1 MEIDRGTRIDEI
13 ACSNGINGNIIAA
26 KVDGR
31 AVDLSRQLEND
42 CSLAWVSVDSPDGLD
57 VLRHSTAHLMAQAV
71 QSLFPGTQVTIGPT
85 IEDGFY
91 YDFKRDQAFTPEE
104 IKKIES
110 RMEEIAKS
118 NLKVT
123 REEMPKGQAIELF
136 RRMGEDYKVAILED
150 IPDEVVSLYRQGDWV
165 DLCRGPHVPSTGVL
179 KAFKLTGVAGAYW
192 RGNEKNEM
200 LQRIY
205 GTAWPTKQALK
216 EYLRLVEEAKKR
228 DHRKLGQELGL
239 FMISDAIGPGLPI
252 WLPKGAMVRSI
263 LERYIVDIERSMGY
277 QHVNTPQLARV
288 DLYKRSGHWD
298 HFKDNMYPP
307 MEFESKEELVLRPMN
322 CPHHIT
328 IYKHGLHSYRD
339 LPIRLAELGTMY
351 RYERSGALSGLSRV
365 RAMTLNDAHIFC
377 LPEQIQAETVAVL
390 RLIQRVYRDF
400 GFKDYWYRLSL
411 RNPND
416 KANFVDNDGMWDRAE
431 AYLRQALTEVGVP
444 FKEAVGEAAYYG
456 PKIDVQL
463 NDVLGHSETLS
474 TVQLDFYLPER
485 FELEY
490 VDRDGQYKRPVMI
503 HRGVISTMERMM
515 AFLIEHYAGNF
526 PLWLAPVQIK
536 VVTVTDQ
543 QLDYARKVSAELK
556 DAGWRVELDGRNE
569 KLGYKIREA
578 QLAKIPYAIVIGD
591 KEVAGSDRG
600 AAPARR
606 REPGADG
613 VWRFQRQA
621 ACRGCRRNGRSI
633 EIMRSNE
640 EWRCPIAR
648 EARIN
653 HQIRAREVRVIGR
666 QGRAARRYAVA

>member
-1 MEIDRGTRIDEI
+1 MDSIHVTLPDGKVVEVQRGTRIDEI
-13 ACSNGINGNIIAA
+13 TPAIATNGNIVAA
-26 KVDGR
+26 KIDGR
-31 AVDLSRQLEND
+31 PVDLSRRLDSD
-42 CSLAWVSVDSPDGLD
+42 CSLAWVSIDSPDGLD

-91 YDFKRDQAFTPEE
+91 YDFKRDRSFTPEE
-104 IKKIES
+104 IEKIEA
-110 RMEEIAKS
+110 RMEEIAKA

-123 REEMPKGQAIELF
+123 REEMLRSQAIELF
-136 RRMGEDYKVAILED
+136 RRMGEDYKVAIIED
-150 IPDEVVSLYRQGDWV
+150 LPDEVVSLYRQGDWV
-165 DLCRGPHVPSTGVL
+165 DLCRGPHVPSTGAI

-205 GTAWPTKQALK
+205 GTAWPTRQALK
-216 EYLRLVEEAKKR
+216 EHLRLLEEAKKR

-239 FMISDAIGPGLPI
+239 FMISDVVGPGLPI

-263 LERYIVDIERSMGY
+263 LERYIVDIERSVGY

-298 HFKDNMYPP
+298 HFKENMYPP
-307 MEFESKEELVLRPMN
+307 MEFENKEELVLRPMN

-339 LPIRLAELGTMY
+339 LPVRLAELGTMY

-377 LPEQIQAETVAVL
+377 LPEQIQAETVGVL

-400 GFKDYWYRLSL
+400 GLKDYWYRLSL
-411 RNPND
+411 RNPMD
-416 KANFVDNDGMWDRAE
+416 KANFVDNDAMWDRAE
-431 AYLRQALTEVGVP
+431 GYLRQALNEVGVS

-526 PLWLAPVQIK
+526 PLWLAPVQVK

-543 QLDYARKVSAELK
+543 QLDYARKVSAELTA
-556 DAGWRVELDGRNE
+556 AGWRVELDERNE

-578 QLAKIPYAIVIGD
+578 QLAKIPYAVVIGD
-591 KEVAGSDRG
+591 KEVEAQTV
-600 AAPARR
+600 APRR
-606 REPGADG
+606 RGGENVAPLSVSD
-613 VWRFQRQA
+613 FIQRLKFEVAQE
-621 ACRGCRRNGRSI
+621 RG
-633 EIMRSNE
+633 
-640 EWRCPIAR
+640 
-648 EARIN
+648 EA
-653 HQIRAREVRVIGR
+653 
-666 QGRAARRYAVA
+666 

>member
-1 MEIDRGTRIDEI
+1 MDSVRVTLSDGKSVEIRRGSRIYELASLLSVD
-13 ACSNGINGNIIAA
+13 GGIIAA
-26 KVDGR
+26 KLNGSP
-31 AVDLSRQLEND
+31 VDLSRALDED
-42 CSLAWVSVDSPDGLD
+42 CSLEWVSIDSPEGLD

-85 IEDGFY
+85 IQDGFY
-91 YDFKRDQAFTPEE
+91 YDFKRETPFTPEE
-104 IKKIES
+104 IAKIEQ
-110 RMEEIAKS
+110 RMEELARA

-123 REEMPKGQAIELF
+123 REEMPKAQAIEMF
-136 RRMGEDYKVAILED
+136 RRMGEDYKVSIIEGITED
-150 IPDEVVSLYRQGDWV
+150 LVSLYRQGDWI
-165 DLCRGPHVPSTGVL
+165 DLCRGPHVPSTGKL
-179 KAFKLTGVAGAYW
+179 KAFKITGVAGAYW
-192 RGNEKNEM
+192 RGDEKNEM

-205 GTAWPTKQALK
+205 GTAWPTKPALK

-252 WLPKGAMVRSI
+252 WLPKGALLRSI
-263 LERYIVDIERSMGY
+263 LERYIVDIERSLGY

-307 MEFESKEELVLRPMN
+307 MAFENKEELVLRPMN
-322 CPHHIT
+322 CPHHII
-328 IYKHGLHSYRD
+328 IYKHELHSYRN

-377 LPEQIQAETVAVL
+377 LPEQIQAEAVGVI

-400 GFKDYWYRLSL
+400 GFKEYWYRLSL
-411 RNPND
+411 RNPKD
-416 KANFVDNDGMWDRAE
+416 KINFVDNDAMWDTAE
-431 AYLRQALTEVGVP
+431 EYLRQALAEVGVP
-444 FKEAVGEAAYYG
+444 YKEAPGEAAYYG

-490 VDRDGQYKRPVMI
+490 VDKDGQYKRPVMI
-503 HRGVISTMERMM
+503 HRGVISTMERMT
-515 AFLIEHYAGNF
+515 AFLIEHHAGNF
-526 PLWLAPVQIK
+526 PLWLAPVQLKI
-536 VVTVTDQ
+536 VTVTEQ
-543 QLDYARKVSAELK
+543 QLDYAREVFTELK
-556 DAGWRVELDGRNE
+556 DAGWRVELDERNE

-591 KEVAGSDRG
+591 SEVQAQTVAPRRRGGENLAPMPLNEFIERLKSEVAQERG
-600 AAPARR
+600 
-606 REPGADG
+606 
-613 VWRFQRQA
+613 
-621 ACRGCRRNGRSI
+621 
-633 EIMRSNE
+633 
-640 EWRCPIAR
+640 
-648 EARIN
+648 EA
-653 HQIRAREVRVIGR
+653 
-666 QGRAARRYAVA
+666 

>member
-1 MEIDRGTRIDEI
+1 MDSIHVTLPDGKSVEVQRGTPIDAI
-13 ACSNGINGNIIAA
+13 APSGATNGNIIIAA
-26 KVDGR
+26 KIDGR
-31 AVDLSRQLEND
+31 PVDLSRRLDND
-42 CSLAWVSVDSPDGLD
+42 CSVAWVPIDSPDGLD

-91 YDFKRDQAFTPEE
+91 YDFKRDRGFTPEE
-104 IKKIES
+104 IEKIEA
-110 RMEEIAKS
+110 RMEELAKS

-123 REEMPKGQAIELF
+123 REEMPKSQAIELF
-136 RRMGEDYKVAILED
+136 CGMGEDYKVAIIED
-150 IPDEVVSLYRQGDWV
+150 IPDEKVSLYRQGDWV
-165 DLCRGPHVPSTGVL
+165 DLCRGPHVPSTGVI

-205 GTAWPTKQALK
+205 GTAWPTKSALK
-216 EYLRLVEEAKKR
+216 EHLRLLEEAKKR

-239 FMISDAIGPGLPI
+239 FMISDVVGPGLPI

-263 LERYIVDIERSMGY
+263 LERYIVDIERSTGY

-288 DLYKRSGHWD
+288 ELYKRSGHWD

-307 MEFESKEELVLRPMN
+307 MEFENKEELVLRPMN

-339 LPIRLAELGTMY
+339 LPVRLAELGTMY

-377 LPEQIQAETVAVL
+377 LPDQIQAETVAVL

-411 RNPND
+411 RNPMD
-416 KANFVDNDGMWDRAE
+416 KANFVDNDAMWDRAE
-431 AYLRQALTEVGVP
+431 GYLRQALNEVGVS

-526 PLWLAPVQIK
+526 PLWLAPVQVK

-543 QLDYARKVSAELK
+543 QLDYARRVSAELTA
-556 DAGWRVELDGRNE
+556 AGWRVELDERNE

-578 QLAKIPYAIVIGD
+578 QLAKIPYAVVIGD
-591 KEVAGSDRG
+591 KEVEAQTV
-600 AAPARR
+600 APRR
-606 REPGADG
+606 RGGENVAPLSVSD
-613 VWRFQRQA
+613 FIQRLKFEVAQE
-621 ACRGCRRNGRSI
+621 RG
-633 EIMRSNE
+633 
-640 EWRCPIAR
+640 
-648 EARIN
+648 EA
-653 HQIRAREVRVIGR
+653 
-666 QGRAARRYAVA
+666 

>member
-1 MEIDRGTRIDEI
+1 MANIHVTLPDGKSIDVDRGTRIDEI
-13 ACSNGINGNIIAA
+13 AASLETNGNIIAA
-26 KVDGR
+26 KVDGHP
-31 AVDLSRQLEND
+31 VDLSRRLEDD
-42 CSLAWVSVDSPDGLD
+42 CSLAWVSIDSADGLD

-91 YDFKRDQAFTPEE
+91 YDFKRDRAFTPEE
-104 IKKIES
+104 IEKIEA
-110 RMEEIAKS
+110 RMAEISKS

-123 REEMPKGQAIELF
+123 RQEMPRSQAIEMF
-136 RRMGEDYKVAILED
+136 RGMGEDYKVAILED
-150 IPDEVVSLYRQGDWV
+150 IPDEIVSLYRQGDWV
-165 DLCRGPHVPSTGVL
+165 DLCRGPHVPSTGAI
-179 KAFKLTGVAGAYW
+179 KAFKLTGIAGAYW

-205 GTAWPTKQALK
+205 GTAWPTRQALK
-216 EYLRLVEEAKKR
+216 EHLRLVEEAKKR

-263 LERYIVDIERSMGY
+263 LERYIVDIERNLGY

-288 DLYKRSGHWD
+288 DLYKRSGHWE

-307 MEFESKEELVLRPMN
+307 MEFENKEELVLRPMN
-322 CPHHIT
+322 CPHHII
-328 IYKHGLHSYRD
+328 IYKQGLHSYRD

-377 LPEQIQAETVAVL
+377 LPEQIQTEAVGVL
-390 RLIQRVYRDF
+390 QLIQRVYRDF

-416 KANFVDNDGMWDRAE
+416 KTNFVDNDAMWDSAE
-431 AYLRQALTEVGVP
+431 GYLRQALSEVGVSY
-444 FKEAVGEAAYYG
+444 KEAVGEAAYYG

-490 VDRDGQYKRPVMI
+490 VDRDGRYKRPVMI

-526 PLWLAPVQIK
+526 PLWLAPVQLK

-543 QLDYARKVSAELK
+543 QLDYARRVAAELK
-556 DAGWRVELDGRNE
+556 EAGWRVELDERNE

-578 QLAKIPYAIVIGD
+578 QLAKIPYAVVIGD
-591 KEVAGSDRG
+591 KEVEAQTV
-600 AAPARR
+600 APRR
-606 REPGADG
+606 RGGENLAPLSVSDLL
-613 VWRFQRQA
+613 QRLKSEVAQERGEA
-621 ACRGCRRNGRSI
+621 A
-633 EIMRSNE
+633 
-640 EWRCPIAR
+640 
-648 EARIN
+648 
-653 HQIRAREVRVIGR
+653 
-666 QGRAARRYAVA
+666 

>member
-1 MEIDRGTRIDEI
+1 MENIHVRLPDGQTVEVRRGTRIDEI
-13 ACSNGINGNIIAA
+13 GSGHRADGDIIAA

-31 AVDLSRQLEND
+31 PVDLNRPVEQDCFLEWI
-42 CSLAWVSVDSPDGLD
+42 SIDSPDGLD

-91 YDFKRDQAFTPEE
+91 YDFKRDRAFTAEE
-104 IKKIES
+104 LEKIEA
-110 RMEEIAKS
+110 RMAEIAQS
-118 NLKVT
+118 NLKVS
-123 REEMPKGQAIELF
+123 REEMPKSKAIELF
-136 RRMGEDYKVAILED
+136 RNMGEDYKVAILEE
-150 IPDEVVSLYRQGDWV
+150 IPDETVSLYRQGDWV
-165 DLCRGPHVPSTGVL
+165 DLCRGPHVPSTGAI

-205 GTAWPTKQALK
+205 GTSWPTKQALK
-216 EYLRLVEEAKKR
+216 EHLRLLEEAKKR

-239 FMISDAIGPGLPI
+239 FMISDAIGPGLPV
-252 WLPKGAMVRSI
+252 WLPKGAVVRSI
-263 LERYIVDIERSMGY
+263 LERYIVDLERSLGY

-298 HFKDNMYPP
+298 HFKDNMYPL
-307 MEFESKEELVLRPMN
+307 MEFENKEELVLRPMN
-322 CPHHIT
+322 CPHHIV
-328 IYKHGLHSYRD
+328 IYQHGLHSYRD

-351 RYERSGALSGLSRV
+351 RYERSGTLSGLSRV

-377 LPEQIQAETVAVL
+377 LPEQIQSEAVGVL
-390 RLIQRVYRDF
+390 RLIERVYRDF

-411 RNPND
+411 RNSKD
-416 KANFVDNDGMWDRAE
+416 KANFVDNDAMWDKAE
-431 AYLRQALTEVGVP
+431 SYLRQALSEVGVAY
-444 FKEAVGEAAYYG
+444 KEAVGEAAYYG

-490 VDRDGQYKRPVMI
+490 VDKDGQYKRPVMI

-515 AFLIEHYAGNF
+515 AFLIEHHAGNF

-536 VVTVTDQ
+536 IVTVTDQ
-543 QLDYARKVSAELK
+543 QLDYARRIFMELK
-556 DAGWRVELDGRNE
+556 AGGWRVELDERNE

-578 QLAKIPYAIVIGD
+578 QLAKIPYAVVIGD
-591 KEVAGSDRG
+591 KEVQAQTV
-600 AAPARR
+600 APRR
-606 REPGADG
+606 RGGENLPSMSLNDF
-613 VWRFQRQA
+613 VERLK
-621 ACRGCRRNGRSI
+621 S
-633 EIMRSNE
+633 EL
-640 EWRCPIAR
+640 AR
-648 EARIN
+648 EKGEA
-653 HQIRAREVRVIGR
+653 
-666 QGRAARRYAVA
+666 

>member
-1 MEIDRGTRIDEI
+1 MDNIHVRLPDGQTVEVRRGTRIDEI
-13 ACSNGINGNIIAA
+13 ASDHRADGDIIAA

-31 AVDLSRQLEND
+31 PVDLNRPVEQD
-42 CSLAWVSVDSPDGLD
+42 CSLEWISIDSPDGLD

-71 QSLFPGTQVTIGPT
+71 QSLFPGIQVTIGPT

-91 YDFKRDQAFTPEE
+91 YDFKRDQAFTAEE
-104 IKKIES
+104 LEKIEA
-110 RMEEIAKS
+110 RMAEIAKS
-118 NLKVT
+118 NLKVS
-123 REEMPKGQAIELF
+123 REEMPKSQAIELF
-136 RRMGEDYKVAILED
+136 RRMGEDYKVAILEE
-150 IPDEVVSLYRQGDWV
+150 IPDGTVSLYRQGNWV

-192 RGNEKNEM
+192 RGSEKNEM

-205 GTAWPTKQALK
+205 GTSWPTKQALK
-216 EYLRLVEEAKKR
+216 EHLRLLEEAKKR

-239 FMISDAIGPGLPI
+239 FMISDAIGPGLPV

-263 LERYIVDIERSMGY
+263 LERYIVDLERSLGY

-298 HFKDNMYPP
+298 HFKDNMYPL
-307 MEFESKEELVLRPMN
+307 MEFENKEELVLRPMN
-322 CPHHIT
+322 CPHHIV
-328 IYKHGLHSYRD
+328 IYQHGLHSYRD

-351 RYERSGALSGLSRV
+351 RYERSGVLSGLSRV

-377 LPEQIQAETVAVL
+377 LPEQIQSEAVGVL
-390 RLIQRVYRDF
+390 RLIERVYRDF

-416 KANFVDNDGMWDRAE
+416 KANFVDNDAMWDKAE
-431 AYLRQALTEVGVP
+431 SYLRQALGEVGVAY
-444 FKEAVGEAAYYG
+444 KEAVGEAAYYG

-490 VDRDGQYKRPVMI
+490 VDKDGQYKRPVMI

-515 AFLIEHYAGNF
+515 AFLIEHHAGNF

-536 VVTVTDQ
+536 IVTVTDQ
-543 QLDYARKVSAELK
+543 QLDYARRIFMELK
-556 DAGWRVELDGRNE
+556 AGGWRVELDERNE

-578 QLAKIPYAIVIGD
+578 QLAKIPYAVIIGD
-591 KEVAGSDRG
+591 KEVQAQTV
-600 AAPARR
+600 APRR
-606 REPGADG
+606 RGGENLPSMSLNDFVEQLKSELA
-613 VWRFQRQA
+613 RQK
-621 ACRGCRRNGRSI
+621 G
-633 EIMRSNE
+633 
-640 EWRCPIAR
+640 
-648 EARIN
+648 EA
-653 HQIRAREVRVIGR
+653 
-666 QGRAARRYAVA
+666 

>member
-1 MEIDRGTRIDEI
+1 MDSVRVTLSDGKSVEIRRGSRIYELASSLSVDG
-13 ACSNGINGNIIAA
+13 SMVAA
-26 KVDGR
+26 KVNGS
-31 AVDLSRQLEND
+31 AVDLSRTLDED
-42 CSLAWVSVDSPDGLD
+42 CSLEWVSIDSPEGLD

-85 IEDGFY
+85 IQDGFY
-91 YDFKRDQAFTPEE
+91 YDFKRETSFTPEE
-104 IKKIES
+104 IAKIEK
-110 RMEEIAKS
+110 RMEELAKA

-123 REEMPKGQAIELF
+123 REEMPKAQAIEMF
-136 RRMGEDYKVAILED
+136 RRMGEDYKVAIIEGITED
-150 IPDEVVSLYRQGDWV
+150 PVSLYRQGDWI
-165 DLCRGPHVPSTGVL
+165 DLCRGPHVPSTGKL
-179 KAFKLTGVAGAYW
+179 KAFKITGVAGAYW
-192 RGNEKNEM
+192 RGDEKNEM

-205 GTAWPTKQALK
+205 GTSWPTKQALK

-239 FMISDAIGPGLPI
+239 FMISDAVGPGLPI
-252 WLPKGAMVRSI
+252 WLPKGAQLRSI
-263 LERYIVDIERSMGY
+263 LERYIVDIERSLGY

-307 MEFESKEELVLRPMN
+307 MAFENKEELVLRPMN
-322 CPHHIT
+322 CPHHI
-328 IYKHGLHSYRD
+328 IVYKHELHSYRN

-377 LPEQIQAETVAVL
+377 LPEQIQAEAVGVL

-400 GFKDYWYRLSL
+400 GFKEYWYRLSL
-411 RNPND
+411 RNPKD
-416 KANFVDNDGMWDRAE
+416 KTNFVDNDAMWDTAE
-431 AYLRQALTEVGVP
+431 EYLRQALAEVGVP
-444 FKEAVGEAAYYG
+444 YKEAPGEAAYYG

-503 HRGVISTMERMM
+503 HRGVISTMERMT
-515 AFLIEHYAGNF
+515 AFLIEHHAGNF
-526 PLWLAPVQIK
+526 PLWLAPVQLKI
-536 VVTVTDQ
+536 VTVTEQ
-543 QLDYARKVSAELK
+543 QLDYAHKVFTELK
-556 DAGWRVELDGRNE
+556 DAGWRVELDERNE

-591 KEVAGSDRG
+591 SEVQAQTVAPRRRGGENLAPMPLNEFMERLRSEVAQERG
-600 AAPARR
+600 
-606 REPGADG
+606 
-613 VWRFQRQA
+613 
-621 ACRGCRRNGRSI
+621 
-633 EIMRSNE
+633 
-640 EWRCPIAR
+640 
-648 EARIN
+648 EA
-653 HQIRAREVRVIGR
+653 
-666 QGRAARRYAVA
+666 

>member
-1 MEIDRGTRIDEI
+1 MDSVRVTLSDGQSVEVRRGSRIDELASSLNI
-13 ACSNGINGNIIAA
+13 DGNIIAA
-26 KVDGR
+26 KLNGYP
-31 AVDLSRQLEND
+31 VDLSRALDQN
-42 CSLAWVSVDSPDGLD
+42 CSLEWVPMDSVDGLD

-91 YDFKRDQAFTPEE
+91 YDFKRETPFTPEE
-104 IKKIES
+104 IAKIEQ
-110 RMEEIAKS
+110 RMEELARA

-123 REEMPKGQAIELF
+123 REEMPKVQAIEMF
-136 RRMGEDYKVAILED
+136 RRMGEDYKVSIIEGITED
-150 IPDEVVSLYRQGDWV
+150 PVSLYRQGDWI
-165 DLCRGPHVPSTGVL
+165 DLCRGPHVPSTGKL
-179 KAFKLTGVAGAYW
+179 KAFKITGVAGAYW
-192 RGNEKNEM
+192 RGDEKNEM

-205 GTAWPTKQALK
+205 GTSWPTKQALK

-252 WLPKGAMVRSI
+252 WLPKGALLRSI
-263 LERYIVDIERSMGY
+263 LERYIVDLERSLGY

-307 MEFESKEELVLRPMN
+307 MTFQNKEELVLRPMN
-322 CPHHIT
+322 CPHHII
-328 IYKHGLHSYRD
+328 IYKHELHSYRN

-377 LPEQIQAETVAVL
+377 LPEQIQAEAVGVL

-411 RNPND
+411 RNPKD
-416 KANFVDNDGMWDRAE
+416 KINFVDNDAMWDTAE
-431 AYLRQALTEVGVP
+431 DYLRQALAEVGVP
-444 FKEAVGEAAYYG
+444 YKEAPGEAAYYG

-490 VDRDGQYKRPVMI
+490 VDKDGQYKRPVMI
-503 HRGVISTMERMM
+503 HRGVISTMERMT
-515 AFLIEHYAGNF
+515 AFLIEHHAGNF
-526 PLWLAPVQIK
+526 PLWLAPVQLKI
-536 VVTVTDQ
+536 VTVTEQ
-543 QLDYARKVSAELK
+543 QLDYARKVFIGLQ
-556 DAGWRVELDGRNE
+556 DAGWRVDLDERNE

-591 KEVAGSDRG
+591 SEVQAQTVAPRRRGGENLAPMPLNEFMERLRSEVAQERG
-600 AAPARR
+600 
-606 REPGADG
+606 
-613 VWRFQRQA
+613 
-621 ACRGCRRNGRSI
+621 
-633 EIMRSNE
+633 
-640 EWRCPIAR
+640 
-648 EARIN
+648 EA
-653 HQIRAREVRVIGR
+653 
-666 QGRAARRYAVA
+666 

>member
-1 MEIDRGTRIDEI
+1 MDSVRVTLSDGQTVEVRRGSRIDELASSLNI
-13 ACSNGINGNIIAA
+13 DGNIIAA
-26 KVDGR
+26 KLNGYP
-31 AVDLSRQLEND
+31 VDLSRALDQN
-42 CSLAWVSVDSPDGLD
+42 CSLEWVPMDSVDGLD

-91 YDFKRDQAFTPEE
+91 YDFKRETPFTPEE
-104 IKKIES
+104 IAKIEQ
-110 RMEEIAKS
+110 RMEELARA

-123 REEMPKGQAIELF
+123 REEMPKVEAIEMF
-136 RRMGEDYKVAILED
+136 RRMGEDYKVSIIEGITED
-150 IPDEVVSLYRQGDWV
+150 PVSLYRQGDWI
-165 DLCRGPHVPSTGVL
+165 DLCRGPHVPSTGKL
-179 KAFKLTGVAGAYW
+179 KAFKITGVAGAYW
-192 RGNEKNEM
+192 RGDEKNEM

-205 GTAWPTKQALK
+205 GTSWPTKQALK

-252 WLPKGAMVRSI
+252 WLPKGALLRSI
-263 LERYIVDIERSMGY
+263 LERYIVDLERSLGY

-307 MEFESKEELVLRPMN
+307 MTFDNKEELVLRPMN
-322 CPHHIT
+322 CPHHII
-328 IYKHGLHSYRD
+328 IYKHELHSYRN

-377 LPEQIQAETVAVL
+377 LPEQIQAEAVGVL

-411 RNPND
+411 RNPKD
-416 KANFVDNDGMWDRAE
+416 KINFVDNDAMWDTAE
-431 AYLRQALTEVGVP
+431 DYLRQALAEVGVP
-444 FKEAVGEAAYYG
+444 YKEAPGEAAYYG

-490 VDRDGQYKRPVMI
+490 VDKDGQYKRPVMI
-503 HRGVISTMERMM
+503 HRGVISTMERMT
-515 AFLIEHYAGNF
+515 AFLIEHHAGNF
-526 PLWLAPVQIK
+526 PLWLASVQVKI
-536 VVTVTDQ
+536 VTVTEQ
-543 QLDYARKVSAELK
+543 QLDYARKVFIELQ
-556 DAGWRVELDGRNE
+556 DAGWRVDLDERNE

-591 KEVAGSDRG
+591 SEVQAQTVAPRRRGGENLAPMPLNEFMERLRSEVAQERG
-600 AAPARR
+600 
-606 REPGADG
+606 
-613 VWRFQRQA
+613 
-621 ACRGCRRNGRSI
+621 
-633 EIMRSNE
+633 
-640 EWRCPIAR
+640 
-648 EARIN
+648 EA
-653 HQIRAREVRVIGR
+653 
-666 QGRAARRYAVA
+666 

>member
-1 MEIDRGTRIDEI
+1 MDSVRVTFSDGNSVEIRRGSRIYELASLVGVD
-13 ACSNGINGNIIAA
+13 GGIIAA
-26 KVDGR
+26 KVNGSP
-31 AVDLSRQLEND
+31 VDLSRVLEED
-42 CSLAWVSVDSPDGLD
+42 CSVEWVSIDSPEGLD

-85 IEDGFY
+85 IQDGFY
-91 YDFKRDQAFTPEE
+91 YDFKRETPFTPEE
-104 IKKIES
+104 IAKIEQ
-110 RMEEIAKS
+110 RMDELARA

-123 REEMPKGQAIELF
+123 REEMPKAEAIEMF
-136 RRMGEDYKVAILED
+136 RRMGEDYKVSIIEGITD
-150 IPDEVVSLYRQGDWV
+150 DPVSLYRQGDWI
-165 DLCRGPHVPSTGVL
+165 DLCRGPHVPSTGKL
-179 KAFKLTGVAGAYW
+179 KAFKITGVAGAYW
-192 RGNEKNEM
+192 RGDEKNEM

-205 GTAWPTKQALK
+205 GTSWPTKQALK

-239 FMISDAIGPGLPI
+239 FMISDAVGPGLPI
-252 WLPKGAMVRSI
+252 WLPKGAMLRSI
-263 LERYIVDIERSMGY
+263 LERYIVDIERSLGY

-307 MEFESKEELVLRPMN
+307 MAFENKEELVLRPMN
-322 CPHHIT
+322 CPHHII
-328 IYKHGLHSYRD
+328 IYKHELHSYRN

-377 LPEQIQAETVAVL
+377 LPEQIQAEAVGVL

-400 GFKDYWYRLSL
+400 GFKEYWYRLSL

-416 KANFVDNDGMWDRAE
+416 KTNFVDNDAMWDTAE
-431 AYLRQALTEVGVP
+431 EYLRQALVEVGVP
-444 FKEAVGEAAYYG
+444 YKEAPGEAAYYG

-490 VDRDGQYKRPVMI
+490 VDKDGQYKRPVMI
-503 HRGVISTMERMM
+503 HRGVISTMERMT
-515 AFLIEHYAGNF
+515 AFLIEHHAGNF
-526 PLWLAPVQIK
+526 PLWLAPVQLKI
-536 VVTVTDQ
+536 VTVTEQ
-543 QLDYARKVSAELK
+543 QLDYARKVFSALQ
-556 DAGWRVELDGRNE
+556 DAGWRVELDERNE

-591 KEVAGSDRG
+591 SEVQSHMLAPRRRGGENLGPMALNEFTERLRSEVAEERG
-600 AAPARR
+600 
-606 REPGADG
+606 
-613 VWRFQRQA
+613 
-621 ACRGCRRNGRSI
+621 
-633 EIMRSNE
+633 
-640 EWRCPIAR
+640 
-648 EARIN
+648 EA
-653 HQIRAREVRVIGR
+653 
-666 QGRAARRYAVA
+666 

>member
-1 MEIDRGTRIDEI
+1 MENIHVRLPDGQTVEVRRGTRIDEI
-13 ACSNGINGNIIAA
+13 GSGHRADGDIIAA

-31 AVDLSRQLEND
+31 PVDLNRPVEQDCFLEWI
-42 CSLAWVSVDSPDGLD
+42 SIDSPDGLD

-91 YDFKRDQAFTPEE
+91 YDFKRDRAFTAEE
-104 IKKIES
+104 LEKIEA
-110 RMEEIAKS
+110 RMAEIAQS
-118 NLKVT
+118 NLKVS
-123 REEMPKGQAIELF
+123 REEMPKSKAIELF
-136 RRMGEDYKVAILED
+136 RNMGEDYQVAILEE
-150 IPDEVVSLYRQGDWV
+150 IPDETVSLYRQGDWV
-165 DLCRGPHVPSTGVL
+165 DLCRGPHVPSTGAI

-205 GTAWPTKQALK
+205 GTSWPTKQALK
-216 EYLRLVEEAKKR
+216 EHLRLLEEAKKR

-239 FMISDAIGPGLPI
+239 FMISDAIGPGLPV

-263 LERYIVDIERSMGY
+263 LERYIVDLERSLGY

-298 HFKDNMYPP
+298 HFKDNMYPL
-307 MEFESKEELVLRPMN
+307 MEFENKEELVLRPMN
-322 CPHHIT
+322 CPHHIV
-328 IYKHGLHSYRD
+328 IYQHGLHSYRD

-351 RYERSGALSGLSRV
+351 RYERSGTLSGLSRV

-377 LPEQIQAETVAVL
+377 LPEQIQSEAVGVL
-390 RLIQRVYRDF
+390 RLIERVYRDF

-411 RNPND
+411 RNSKD
-416 KANFVDNDGMWDRAE
+416 KANFVDNDAMWDKAE
-431 AYLRQALTEVGVP
+431 SYLRQALSEVGVAY
-444 FKEAVGEAAYYG
+444 KEAVGEAAYYG

-490 VDRDGQYKRPVMI
+490 VDKDGQYKRPVMI

-515 AFLIEHYAGNF
+515 AFLIEHHAGNF

-536 VVTVTDQ
+536 IVTVTDQ
-543 QLDYARKVSAELK
+543 QLDYARRIFMELK
-556 DAGWRVELDGRNE
+556 AGGWRVELDERNE

-578 QLAKIPYAIVIGD
+578 QLAKIPYAVVIGD
-591 KEVAGSDRG
+591 KEVQAQTV
-600 AAPARR
+600 APRR
-606 REPGADG
+606 RGGENLPSMSLNDF
-613 VWRFQRQA
+613 VERLK
-621 ACRGCRRNGRSI
+621 S
-633 EIMRSNE
+633 EL
-640 EWRCPIAR
+640 AR
-648 EARIN
+648 EKGEA
-653 HQIRAREVRVIGR
+653 
-666 QGRAARRYAVA
+666 

>member
-1 MEIDRGTRIDEI
+1 MDSVRVTLSDGKSVEIRRGSRIYELASSLSVDG
-13 ACSNGINGNIIAA
+13 SMVAA
-26 KVDGR
+26 KVNGS
-31 AVDLSRQLEND
+31 AVDLSRTLDED
-42 CSLAWVSVDSPDGLD
+42 CSLEWVSIDSPEGLD

-85 IEDGFY
+85 IQDGFY
-91 YDFKRDQAFTPEE
+91 YDFKRETSFTPEE
-104 IKKIES
+104 IAKIEK
-110 RMEEIAKS
+110 RMEELAKA

-123 REEMPKGQAIELF
+123 REEMPKAQAIEMF
-136 RRMGEDYKVAILED
+136 RRMGEDYKVAIIEGITED
-150 IPDEVVSLYRQGDWV
+150 PVSLYRQGDWI
-165 DLCRGPHVPSTGVL
+165 DLCRGPHVPSTGKL
-179 KAFKLTGVAGAYW
+179 KAFKITGVAGAYW
-192 RGNEKNEM
+192 RGDEKNEM

-205 GTAWPTKQALK
+205 GTSWPTKQALK

-239 FMISDAIGPGLPI
+239 FMISDAVGPGLPI
-252 WLPKGAMVRSI
+252 WLPKGAQLRSI
-263 LERYIVDIERSMGY
+263 LERYIVDIERSLGY

-307 MEFESKEELVLRPMN
+307 MAFENKEELVLRPMN
-322 CPHHIT
+322 CPHHI
-328 IYKHGLHSYRD
+328 IVYKHELHSYRN

-377 LPEQIQAETVAVL
+377 LPEQIQAEAVGVL

-400 GFKDYWYRLSL
+400 GFKEYWYRLSL
-411 RNPND
+411 RNPKD
-416 KANFVDNDGMWDRAE
+416 KTNFVDNDAMWDTAE
-431 AYLRQALTEVGVP
+431 EYLRQALAEVGVP
-444 FKEAVGEAAYYG
+444 YKEAPGEAAYYG

-503 HRGVISTMERMM
+503 HRGVISTMERMT
-515 AFLIEHYAGNF
+515 AFLIEHHAGNF
-526 PLWLAPVQIK
+526 PLWLAPVQLKI
-536 VVTVTDQ
+536 VTVTEQ
-543 QLDYARKVSAELK
+543 QLDYAHKVFTELK
-556 DAGWRVELDGRNE
+556 DAGWRVELDERNE

-591 KEVAGSDRG
+591 SEVEAQTVAPRRRGGENLAPMPLNEFMERLRSEVAQERG
-600 AAPARR
+600 
-606 REPGADG
+606 
-613 VWRFQRQA
+613 
-621 ACRGCRRNGRSI
+621 
-633 EIMRSNE
+633 
-640 EWRCPIAR
+640 
-648 EARIN
+648 EA
-653 HQIRAREVRVIGR
+653 
-666 QGRAARRYAVA
+666 

>member
-1 MEIDRGTRIDEI
+1 MDSVRVTLSDGKSVEIRRGSRIYELASLLSVD
-13 ACSNGINGNIIAA
+13 GGIIAA
-26 KVDGR
+26 KLNGSP
-31 AVDLSRQLEND
+31 VDLSRALDED
-42 CSLAWVSVDSPDGLD
+42 CSVEWVSIDSPEGLD

-85 IEDGFY
+85 IRDGFY
-91 YDFKRDQAFTPEE
+91 YDFKRETPFTPEE
-104 IKKIES
+104 IVKIEH
-110 RMEEIAKS
+110 RMEELARA

-123 REEMPKGQAIELF
+123 REEMPKAQAIEMF
-136 RRMGEDYKVAILED
+136 RRMGEDYKVSIIEGITED
-150 IPDEVVSLYRQGDWV
+150 PVSLYRQGDWI
-165 DLCRGPHVPSTGVL
+165 DLCRGPHVPSTGKL
-179 KAFKLTGVAGAYW
+179 KAFKITGVAGAYW
-192 RGNEKNEM
+192 RGDEKNEM

-205 GTAWPTKQALK
+205 GTSWPTKPALK

-252 WLPKGAMVRSI
+252 WLPKGALLRSI
-263 LERYIVDIERSMGY
+263 LERYIVDIERSLGY

-307 MEFESKEELVLRPMN
+307 MEFENKEELVLRPMN
-322 CPHHIT
+322 CPHHII
-328 IYKHGLHSYRD
+328 IYKHELHSYRN

-377 LPEQIQAETVAVL
+377 LPQQIQAEAVSVI

-400 GFKDYWYRLSL
+400 GFKEYWYRLSL
-411 RNPND
+411 RNPKD
-416 KANFVDNDGMWDRAE
+416 KINFVDNDAMWDTAE
-431 AYLRQALTEVGVP
+431 EYLRKALAEVGVP
-444 FKEAVGEAAYYG
+444 YEEAPGEAAYYG

-490 VDRDGQYKRPVMI
+490 VDKDGQYRRPVMI
-503 HRGVISTMERMM
+503 HRGVISTMERMT
-515 AFLIEHYAGNF
+515 AFLIEHHAGNF
-526 PLWLAPVQIK
+526 PLWLAPVQLKI
-536 VVTVTDQ
+536 VTVTEQ
-543 QLDYARKVSAELK
+543 QLDYAREVFTELK
-556 DAGWRVELDGRNE
+556 DAGWRVELDERNE

-591 KEVAGSDRG
+591 SEVQAQTVAPRRRGGENLGPMPLNELFERLKSEVAQERG
-600 AAPARR
+600 
-606 REPGADG
+606 
-613 VWRFQRQA
+613 
-621 ACRGCRRNGRSI
+621 
-633 EIMRSNE
+633 
-640 EWRCPIAR
+640 
-648 EARIN
+648 EA
-653 HQIRAREVRVIGR
+653 
-666 QGRAARRYAVA
+666 

>member
-1 MEIDRGTRIDEI
+1 MDSIHVTLPDGKSVEIPRGTRIDEI
-13 ACSNGINGNIIAA
+13 APVVATNGNIIAA
-26 KVDGR
+26 KIDGR
-31 AVDLSRQLEND
+31 PVDLSRRLDSD
-42 CSLAWVSVDSPDGLD
+42 CSLTWVSIDSPDGLD

-91 YDFKRDQAFTPEE
+91 YDFKRDRAFTPEE
-104 IKKIES
+104 IEKIEA

-118 NLKVT
+118 DLKVS
-123 REEMPKGQAIELF
+123 REEMPKSQAIELF
-136 RRMGEDYKVAILED
+136 RAMGEDYKVAIIED
-150 IPDEVVSLYRQGDWV
+150 LPDENVSLYRQGDWV
-165 DLCRGPHVPSTGVL
+165 DLCRGPHVPSTGAI

-216 EYLRLVEEAKKR
+216 EHLRLLEEAKKR

-239 FMISDAIGPGLPI
+239 FMISDVVGPGLPI

-307 MEFESKEELVLRPMN
+307 MEFENKEELVLRPMN

-339 LPIRLAELGTMY
+339 LPVRLAELGTMY
-351 RYERSGALSGLSRV
+351 RYERSGVLSGLSRV

-377 LPEQIQAETVAVL
+377 LPEQIQAETVGVL
-390 RLIQRVYRDF
+390 QLIQRVYRDF

-411 RNPND
+411 RNPMD
-416 KANFVDNDGMWDRAE
+416 KANFVDNDAMWDRAE
-431 AYLRQALTEVGVP
+431 GYLRQALNEVGVS

-526 PLWLAPVQIK
+526 PLWLAPVQVK

-543 QLDYARKVSAELK
+543 QLDYARRVSAELTA
-556 DAGWRVELDGRNE
+556 AGWRVELDERNE

-578 QLAKIPYAIVIGD
+578 QLAKIPYAVVIGD
-591 KEVAGSDRG
+591 KEVEAQTV
-600 AAPARR
+600 APRR
-606 REPGADG
+606 RGGENVAPLSVGD
-613 VWRFQRQA
+613 FIQRLKFEVAQE
-621 ACRGCRRNGRSI
+621 RG
-633 EIMRSNE
+633 
-640 EWRCPIAR
+640 
-648 EARIN
+648 EA
-653 HQIRAREVRVIGR
+653 
-666 QGRAARRYAVA
+666 

>member
-1 MEIDRGTRIDEI
+1 MDSIHVTLPDGKVVEVQRGTRIDEI
-13 ACSNGINGNIIAA
+13 TPAIATNGNIVAA
-26 KVDGR
+26 KIDGR
-31 AVDLSRQLEND
+31 PVDLSRRLDSD
-42 CSLAWVSVDSPDGLD
+42 CSLAWVSIDSPDGLD

-91 YDFKRDQAFTPEE
+91 YDFKRDRSFTPEE
-104 IKKIES
+104 IEKIEA
-110 RMEEIAKS
+110 RMEEIAKA

-123 REEMPKGQAIELF
+123 REEMLRSQAIELF
-136 RRMGEDYKVAILED
+136 RRMGEDYKVAIIED
-150 IPDEVVSLYRQGDWV
+150 LPDEVVSLYRQGDWV
-165 DLCRGPHVPSTGVL
+165 DLCRGPHVPSTGAI

-205 GTAWPTKQALK
+205 GTAWPTRQALK
-216 EYLRLVEEAKKR
+216 EHLRLLEEAKKR

-239 FMISDAIGPGLPI
+239 FMISDVVGPGLPI

-298 HFKDNMYPP
+298 HFKENMYPP
-307 MEFESKEELVLRPMN
+307 MEFENKEELVLRPMN

-339 LPIRLAELGTMY
+339 LPVRLAELGTMY

-377 LPEQIQAETVAVL
+377 LPEQIQAETVGVL

-400 GFKDYWYRLSL
+400 GLKDYWYRLSL
-411 RNPND
+411 RNPMD
-416 KANFVDNDGMWDRAE
+416 KANFVDNDAMWDRAE
-431 AYLRQALTEVGVP
+431 AYLRQALDEVGVS
-444 FKEAVGEAAYYG
+444 FKEVVGEAAYYG

-526 PLWLAPVQIK
+526 PLWLAPVQVK

-543 QLDYARKVSAELK
+543 QLDYARKVSAELTA
-556 DAGWRVELDGRNE
+556 AGWRVELDERNE

-578 QLAKIPYAIVIGD
+578 QLAKIPYAVVIGD
-591 KEVAGSDRG
+591 KEVEAQTV
-600 AAPARR
+600 APRR
-606 REPGADG
+606 RGGENVAPLSVSD
-613 VWRFQRQA
+613 FIQRLKFEVAQE
-621 ACRGCRRNGRSI
+621 RG
-633 EIMRSNE
+633 
-640 EWRCPIAR
+640 
-648 EARIN
+648 EA
-653 HQIRAREVRVIGR
+653 
-666 QGRAARRYAVA
+666 

>member
-1 MEIDRGTRIDEI
+1 MDSVRVTLSDGKSVEIRRGSRIYELASLLSVD
-13 ACSNGINGNIIAA
+13 GGIIAA
-26 KVDGR
+26 KLNGSP
-31 AVDLSRQLEND
+31 VDLSRALNED
-42 CSLAWVSVDSPDGLD
+42 CSVEWVSIDSPEGLD

-85 IEDGFY
+85 IRDGFY
-91 YDFKRDQAFTPEE
+91 YDFKRETPFTPEE
-104 IKKIES
+104 IAKIEH
-110 RMEEIAKS
+110 RMEELARA

-123 REEMPKGQAIELF
+123 REEMPKAQAIEMF
-136 RRMGEDYKVAILED
+136 RRMGEDYKVSIIEGITED
-150 IPDEVVSLYRQGDWV
+150 PVSLYRQGDWI
-165 DLCRGPHVPSTGVL
+165 DLCRGPHVPSTGKL
-179 KAFKLTGVAGAYW
+179 KAFKITGVAGAYW
-192 RGNEKNEM
+192 RGDEKNEM

-205 GTAWPTKQALK
+205 GTSWPTKPALK

-252 WLPKGAMVRSI
+252 WLPKGALLRSI
-263 LERYIVDIERSMGY
+263 LERYIVDIERSLGY

-307 MEFESKEELVLRPMN
+307 MEFENKEELVLRPMN
-322 CPHHIT
+322 CPHHII
-328 IYKHGLHSYRD
+328 IYKHELHSYRN

-377 LPEQIQAETVAVL
+377 LPQQIQAEAVSVI

-400 GFKDYWYRLSL
+400 GFKEYWYRLSL
-411 RNPND
+411 RNPKD
-416 KANFVDNDGMWDRAE
+416 KINFVDNDAMWDTAE
-431 AYLRQALTEVGVP
+431 EYLRKALAEVGVP
-444 FKEAVGEAAYYG
+444 YEEAPGEAAYYG

-490 VDRDGQYKRPVMI
+490 VDKDGQYRRPVMI
-503 HRGVISTMERMM
+503 HRGVISTMERMT
-515 AFLIEHYAGNF
+515 AFLIEHHAGNF
-526 PLWLAPVQIK
+526 PLWLAPVQLKI
-536 VVTVTDQ
+536 VTVTEQ
-543 QLDYARKVSAELK
+543 QLDYAREVFTELK
-556 DAGWRVELDGRNE
+556 DAGWRVELDERNE

-591 KEVAGSDRG
+591 SEVQAQTVAPRRRGGENLGPMPLNELFERLKSEVAQERG
-600 AAPARR
+600 
-606 REPGADG
+606 
-613 VWRFQRQA
+613 
-621 ACRGCRRNGRSI
+621 
-633 EIMRSNE
+633 
-640 EWRCPIAR
+640 
-648 EARIN
+648 EA
-653 HQIRAREVRVIGR
+653 
-666 QGRAARRYAVA
+666 

>member
-1 MEIDRGTRIDEI
+1 MDSVRVTLGDGKSVEIRRGSRIDEL
-13 ACSNGINGNIIAA
+13 ASLLSVNGAIIAA
-26 KVDGR
+26 KLNGYP
-31 AVDLSRQLEND
+31 VDLSRALDEDCALEWI
-42 CSLAWVSVDSPDGLD
+42 SMDSPEGLD
-57 VLRHSTAHLMAQAV
+57 VLRHSTAHLMAHAV

-91 YDFKRDQAFTPEE
+91 YDFKREKSFTPEE
-104 IKKIES
+104 IEKIED
-110 RMEEIAKS
+110 RMEELARA

-123 REEMPKGQAIELF
+123 REEMSKAQAIEMF
-136 RRMGEDYKVAILED
+136 RRMGEAYKVSIIEGITD
-150 IPDEVVSLYRQGDWV
+150 DSVSLYRQGDWI
-165 DLCRGPHVPSTGVL
+165 DLCRGPHVPSTGNL
-179 KAFKLTGVAGAYW
+179 KAFKITGVAGAYW
-192 RGNEKNEM
+192 RGDEKNEM

-205 GTAWPTKQALK
+205 GTSWPTKQALK

-252 WLPKGAMVRSI
+252 WLPKGALLRSI
-263 LERYIVDIERSMGY
+263 LERYIVDIERTLGY

-307 MEFESKEELVLRPMN
+307 MAFENKEELVLRPMN
-322 CPHHIT
+322 CPHHII
-328 IYKHGLHSYRD
+328 IYKHELHSYRN

-377 LPEQIQAETVAVL
+377 LPEQIQQEAVGVL

-411 RNPND
+411 RNPRD
-416 KANFVDNDGMWDRAE
+416 KTNFVDNDAMWDTAE
-431 AYLRQALTEVGVP
+431 SYLREALAEVGVP
-444 FKEAVGEAAYYG
+444 YKEAPGEAAYYG
-456 PKIDVQL
+456 PKIDVQV

-490 VDRDGQYKRPVMI
+490 VDKDGQYKRPVMI
-503 HRGVISTMERMM
+503 HRGVISTMERMT
-515 AFLIEHYAGNF
+515 AFLIEHHAGNF

-536 VVTVTDQ
+536 IVTVTDQ
-543 QLDYARKVSAELK
+543 QLDYAREVFTELK
-556 DAGWRVELDGRNE
+556 DAGWRAELDERNE
-569 KLGYKIREA
+569 KLGYKIREV

-591 KEVAGSDRG
+591 KEVQAQTL
-600 AAPARR
+600 APRR
-606 REPGADG
+606 RGGDNLAPMPLNEFMERLTSEVA
-613 VWRFQRQA
+613 QE
-621 ACRGCRRNGRSI
+621 RG
-633 EIMRSNE
+633 
-640 EWRCPIAR
+640 
-648 EARIN
+648 EA
-653 HQIRAREVRVIGR
+653 
-666 QGRAARRYAVA
+666 